1 VSLARVA
8 ELDGISEFICFFFVP
23 RCSFLKIEIV
33 SSEVVTRNKEYKS
46 GSQISR
52 VFFFPGFEK
61 VDVTSN

>member
-1 VSLARVA
+1 MA

-52 VFFFPGFEK
+52 VFFPRI
-61 VDVTSN
+61 